1 MTELSSEPSMEDILA
16 SIKKII
22 AEDTDKKLSP
32 LAPRHDRP
40 VEEAVVEAQIEAG
53 VDAADEEHDVLELSA
68 AEETSMDVEIE
79 AAPLAAPQTT
89 AIVSDE
95 TSAAS
100 RNALQALS
108 ALVVKPDITGSD
120 TLEGMVQ
127 EMLRPM
133 LKQWLDARLPE
144 IVEALVA
151 KEVARI
157 SGRTL

>member
-32 LAPRHDRP
+32 SVPRHDRP
-40 VEEAVVEAQIEAG
+40 VVEAVVEAQIDSE
-53 VDAADEEHDVLELSA
+53 VEQAAEPDVLELSGS
-68 AEETSMDVEIE
+68 EETDMVAETV
-79 AAPLAAPQTT
+79 AAPVVAAPAT

-108 ALVVKPDITGSD
+108 AMVVKPDITGSD

>member
-1 MTELSSEPSMEDILA
+1 MTDVSSEPSMEDILA

-22 AEDTDKKLSP
+22 AEDTGKKLSP
-32 LAPRHDRP
+32 LAPRHDVA
-40 VEEAVVEAQIEAG
+40 VEEAVAMAEAETQTPVAP
-53 VDAADEEHDVLELSA
+53 VADEPDVLELA
-68 AEETSMDVEIE
+68 ASEEV
-79 AAPLAAPQTT
+79 AAPAAHSVSSA

-95 TSAAS
+95 ASVAS

-108 ALVVKPDITGSD
+108 AMVVKPDIAGSD
-120 TLEGMVQ
+120 TLQGMVQ

-133 LKQWLDARLPE
+133 LKTWLDAKLPE

-157 SGRTL
+157 SGRSL

>member
-1 MTELSSEPSMEDILA
+1 MTDVSSEPSMEDILA

-22 AEDTDKKLSP
+22 AEDTGKKLSP
-32 LAPRHDRP
+32 AVPRHDLA
-40 VEEAVVEAQIEAG
+40 VEEPVAMAEIDEPV
-53 VDAADEEHDVLELSA
+53 AAEPDVLELA
-68 AEETSMDVEIE
+68 ATEEMAPEAVVTPPVAT
-79 AAPLAAPQTT
+79 AAPVAS
-89 AIVSDE
+89 IVSDE

-120 TLEGMVQ
+120 TLEGMVR

-133 LKQWLDARLPE
+133 LKEWLDARLPE

-157 SGRTL
+157 SGRSL